1 MKISDSHA
9 TQEATDLFYYLESC
23 INCRKILFG
32 QQHATDAGE
41 SLTKEDLEAGGINS
55 DVKSLIGKNPA
66 VIGWDA
72 YLCIAG
78 KERPGIKGDPEKS
91 VHLLAK
97 SMNAVHDQGSIIVLS
112 MHPDNFVTGGPYNDL
127 SGDPVTNILPGG
139 SAHEKFNKWL
149 DYVVELSKLL
159 KDKSGKQYAVIF
171 RPFHEQTGDWFWWG
185 TKAAT
190 VDQYKY
196 IYKYIVTYFRS
207 HGVHNFLYAYTPGAD
222 MTGDE
227 ERYLRTYPGDD
238 YVDLMGIDIYDCQ
251 SPVGTAK
258 WREGLIKDLEMVVKV
273 AKSRNKI
280 PALSEYGRHLQ
291 NNLSNVAPT
300 WYTDVLNEIEM
311 SKTAWHIVFMYTW
324 ANFGYPDNI
333 YVPYK
338 NFVDQLVVADFE
350 KFIDDQNI
358 VMCK

>member
-1 MKISDSHA
+1 MRLSDIEG
-9 TQEATDLFYYLESC
+9 TTEANLLFNYLADFV
-23 INCRKILFG
+23 NRRKILFG

-41 SLTKEDLEAGGINS
+41 SLSENDLQAGGINS
-55 DVKSLIGKNPA
+55 DVKSLTGKNPA

-97 SMNAVHDQGSIIVLS
+97 SMNAAHEQGSIIVLS

-127 SGDPVTNILPGG
+127 TGDPVTNILPGG

-159 KDKSGKQYAVIF
+159 KDKNGHQYAVIF

-185 TKAAT
+185 TKT
-190 VDQYKY
+190 TTTDQYKY
-196 IYKYIVTYFRS
+196 IYTYLVTYLRM

-222 MTGDE
+222 MTGNE
-227 ERYLRTYPGDD
+227 CRYLLTYPGDD
-238 YVDLMGIDIYDCQ
+238 YVDLLGLDIYDCQ
-251 SPVGTAK
+251 APIGTEE
-258 WREGLIKDLEMVVKV
+258 WRKGLIRDLEMVVKL
-273 AKSRNKI
+273 AKEKKKI
-280 PALSEYGRHLQ
+280 PILSEYGRHLK
-291 NNLSNVAPT
+291 NNTANVAPT
-300 WYTDVLNEIEM
+300 WYTDVFNAIEK
-311 SKTAWHIVFMYTW
+311 SQKAWHIAMMYTW

-333 YVPYK
+333 YVPYRQ
-338 NFVDQLVVADFE
+338 FADQLVIADFE
-350 KFIDDQNI
+350 KFTSDSDLI
-358 VMCK
+358 MCK